1 MATNRPVSR
10 ACDRAVYEQDEGGKM
25 TQRETL
31 VDDLQNMEDV
41 LLALEDVSNNKHLT
55 EKGVIV
61 LLARA
66 VYHILVYAIRL
77 MKKGE

>member
-1 MATNRPVSR
+1 
-10 ACDRAVYEQDEGGKM
+10 
-25 TQRETL
+25 
-31 VDDLQNMEDV
+31 
-41 LLALEDVSNNKHLT
+41 VSNNKHLT

-77 MKKGE
+77 MKKGD

>member
-1 MATNRPVSR
+1 
-10 ACDRAVYEQDEGGKM
+10 M
-25 TQRETL
+25 TQREIL

-41 LLALEDVSNNKHLT
+41 LLALEDVSNNRHLT

-66 VYHILVYAIRL
+66 VCHILQHAVRL
-77 MKKGE
+77 MEKEARREKEKQWKE

>member
-1 MATNRPVSR
+1 
-10 ACDRAVYEQDEGGKM
+10 M
-25 TQRETL
+25 TQREIL

-41 LLALEDVSNNKHLT
+41 LLALEDVSNRRHLT

-61 LLARA
+61 LLTRA

>member
-1 MATNRPVSR
+1 
-10 ACDRAVYEQDEGGKM
+10 M
-25 TQRETL
+25 TQREIL
-31 VDDLQNMEDV
+31 IDDLQNMEDV

-77 MKKGE
+77 MKKGD

>member
-1 MATNRPVSR
+1 
-10 ACDRAVYEQDEGGKM
+10 M
-25 TQRETL
+25 TQREIF

-66 VYHILVYAIRL
+66 VYHILVYAVRL
-77 MKKGE
+77 MKKGD

>member
-1 MATNRPVSR
+1 
-10 ACDRAVYEQDEGGKM
+10 M
-25 TQRETL
+25 TQREIL

-41 LLALEDVSNNKHLT
+41 LLALEEVSNNKHLT

-77 MKKGE
+77 MKKGD

>member
-1 MATNRPVSR
+1 
-10 ACDRAVYEQDEGGKM
+10 M
-25 TQRETL
+25 TTREIF

-66 VYHILVYAIRL
+66 VYHILVYAVRL
-77 MKKGE
+77 MKKGD

>member
-1 MATNRPVSR
+1 
-10 ACDRAVYEQDEGGKM
+10 
-25 TQRETL
+25 
-31 VDDLQNMEDV
+31 MEDV
-41 LLALEDVSNNKHLT
+41 LLALEGVSNNKNLT

-77 MKKGE
+77 MKKGD

>member
-1 MATNRPVSR
+1 
-10 ACDRAVYEQDEGGKM
+10 M
-25 TQRETL
+25 TQREIL

-41 LLALEDVSNNKHLT
+41 LLTLEDVSNNKHLT

>member
-1 MATNRPVSR
+1 
-10 ACDRAVYEQDEGGKM
+10 M
-25 TQRETL
+25 TQREIL

-66 VYHILVYAIRL
+66 VYHIPVYAIRL

>member
-1 MATNRPVSR
+1 
-10 ACDRAVYEQDEGGKM
+10 M
-25 TQRETL
+25 TQREIL

-61 LLARA
+61 LLVRA

-77 MKKGE
+77 MKKGEQ

>member
-1 MATNRPVSR
+1 
-10 ACDRAVYEQDEGGKM
+10 M
-25 TQRETL
+25 TQREIL

-41 LLALEDVSNNKHLT
+41 LLAIEDVSNNKHLT

>member
-1 MATNRPVSR
+1 
-10 ACDRAVYEQDEGGKM
+10 M
-25 TQRETL
+25 TQREIL

-41 LLALEDVSNNKHLT
+41 LLALEDVSNTRHLT

-66 VYHILVYAIRL
+66 VYHILVHAIRL
-77 MKKGE
+77 MKKGENE

>member
-1 MATNRPVSR
+1 
-10 ACDRAVYEQDEGGKM
+10 M
-25 TQRETL
+25 TQREIF

-77 MKKGE
+77 MKKGD

>member
-1 MATNRPVSR
+1 
-10 ACDRAVYEQDEGGKM
+10 M
-25 TQRETL
+25 TQREIL

-55 EKGVIV
+55 EKGVII

>member
-1 MATNRPVSR
+1 
-10 ACDRAVYEQDEGGKM
+10 M
-25 TQRETL
+25 TTREIL

>member
-1 MATNRPVSR
+1 
-10 ACDRAVYEQDEGGKM
+10 M
-25 TQRETL
+25 TQREIF

-77 MKKGE
+77 MKRGE

>member
-1 MATNRPVSR
+1 
-10 ACDRAVYEQDEGGKM
+10 M
-25 TQRETL
+25 TQREVL

>member
-1 MATNRPVSR
+1 
-10 ACDRAVYEQDEGGKM
+10 M
-25 TQRETL
+25 TTREIL
-31 VDDLQNMEDV
+31 VDDLQSMEDV
-41 LLALEDVSNNKHLT
+41 LLALEGVSNNKHLT

>member
-1 MATNRPVSR
+1 
-10 ACDRAVYEQDEGGKM
+10 M
-25 TQRETL
+25 TTREIL

-77 MKKGE
+77 MKKGD

>member
-1 MATNRPVSR
+1 
-10 ACDRAVYEQDEGGKM
+10 M
-25 TQRETL
+25 TQRDIL

-55 EKGVIV
+55 EEGVIV

>member
-1 MATNRPVSR
+1 
-10 ACDRAVYEQDEGGKM
+10 M
-25 TQRETL
+25 TQREIL

-55 EKGVIV
+55 AKGVIV

-77 MKKGE
+77 MKKGD

>member
-1 MATNRPVSR
+1 
-10 ACDRAVYEQDEGGKM
+10 M
-25 TQRETL
+25 TQREIL

>member
-1 MATNRPVSR
+1 
-10 ACDRAVYEQDEGGKM
+10 M
-25 TQRETL
+25 TQREIF
-31 VDDLQNMEDV
+31 VDDIQNMEDV
-41 LLALEDVSNNKHLT
+41 LLALEDVSNSKHLT

-77 MKKGE
+77 MKKGENE

>member
-1 MATNRPVSR
+1 
-10 ACDRAVYEQDEGGKM
+10 M
-25 TQRETL
+25 TQREIL

-41 LLALEDVSNNKHLT
+41 LLALEDVRNNKHLT

>member
-1 MATNRPVSR
+1 
-10 ACDRAVYEQDEGGKM
+10 M
-25 TQRETL
+25 TQREIL

-41 LLALEDVSNNKHLT
+41 LLALQDVSNRRDLT
-55 EKGVIV
+55 ERGVIV

-77 MKKGE
+77 MEKEGRKK

>member
-1 MATNRPVSR
+1 
-10 ACDRAVYEQDEGGKM
+10 M
-25 TQRETL
+25 TQREIL
-31 VDDLQNMEDV
+31 VNDLQNMEDV